1 MDSFILI
8 MGIPFLVM
16 LLLMPFWIWMLI
28 EALTK
33 EPEDGDTKLVWVLV
47 ILLAGPLGAVIYFFA
62 RRPTRIAEA
71 RESELSES

>member
-71 RESELSES
+71 RESEPSES

>member
-1 MDSFILI
+1 MDLFDLVLI
-8 MGIPFLVM
+8 VIPLGM

-28 EALTK
+28 EVLTK
-33 EPEDGDTKLVWVLV
+33 EPEDGDTKLIWVLV